1 MIAVLNDGRFFQLK
15 LFNRLS
21 INSVTIY
28 RPNESKI
35 YVFYGNGNNSISAK
49 GGLPYYRTGGAKST
63 ELEAIL
69 NINKILRSFKGAF
82 TYGTPRS
89 IVG

>member
-1 MIAVLNDGRFFQLK
+1 MTTACNHGRFFQLK

-35 YVFYGNGNNSISAK
+35 YVFNGNGNNSISAK
-49 GGLPYYRTGGAKST
+49 GGLPYYRTGGANYENDKKYIQT
-63 ELEAIL
+63 LKKTVIL
-69 NINKILRSFKGAF
+69 I
-82 TYGTPRS
+82 
-89 IVG
+89 